1 MKKVLIAALCVVS
14 FSGFSQEDTTVQ
26 NSITGLVTM
35 VQGQLLQLADA
46 FDEDQYDW
54 RPSEGIRSVRE
65 AILHTAAANYF
76 LATKMGHPSPE
87 GVDWMGMEKSITGKE
102 NVIAALKA
110 SNEFI
115 LGVIAKEEAAKYGE
129 EVDFGFMK
137 LNRLS
142 GLLVVLDHN
151 AEHKGQLIAYAR
163 SNGVAP
169 PWSQPQAE

>member
-1 MKKVLIAALCVVS
+1 MKKLALLLCCLFS
-14 FSGFSQEDTTVQ
+14 FGVFAQEDATVQ
-26 NSITGLVTM
+26 NSLTGMVTM
-35 VQGQLLQLADA
+35 VQGQLVQLADA
-46 FDEDQYDW
+46 FDESQYDW
-54 RPSEGIRSVRE
+54 RPSDGIRSVRE

-76 LATKMGHPSPE
+76 LASKMGHPSPE
-87 GVDWMGMEKSITGKE
+87 GVDWMGMEKNITGKD

-115 LGVIAKEEAAKYGE
+115 LGVIAKEEASKFNE

-163 SNGVAP
+163 SNGVVP
-169 PWSQPQAE
+169 PWSQAQPE

>member
-1 MKKVLIAALCVVS
+1 MKKLVVMALCLLS
-14 FSGFSQEDTTVQ
+14 FAGFAQEDMTVQ
-26 NSITGLVTM
+26 KS
-35 VQGQLLQLADA
+35 VQGMVAQVQSQLVQLAEA
-46 FDEDQYDW
+46 FDESQYDW
-54 RPSEGIRSVRE
+54 RPSEGVRSVRE

-76 LATKMGHPSPE
+76 LATKMGYASPE
-87 GVDWMGMEKSITGKE
+87 DVDWMNMESSIKGKE

-115 LGVIAKEEAAKYGE
+115 LAKITEEKAATFDK

-163 SNGVAP
+163 SNNVTP
-169 PWSQPQAE
+169 PWSQVN

>member
-1 MKKVLIAALCVVS
+1 MKKLLVVALCLLS
-14 FSGFSQEDTTVQ
+14 FAEYAQEDMTVQ
-26 NSITGLVTM
+26 KS
-35 VQGQLLQLADA
+35 VQGVVAQVQSQLVQLAEA
-46 FDEDQYDW
+46 FDESQYDW
-54 RPSEGIRSVRE
+54 RPSEGVRSVRE

-76 LATKMGHPSPE
+76 LASKMGYATPE
-87 GVDWMGMEKSITGKE
+87 DVDWMNMESAVKGKE

-115 LGVIAKEEAAKYGE
+115 LAKFTEETAANFGE

-142 GLLVVLDHN
+142 GLLIVLDHN

-163 SNGVAP
+163 SNDVTP
-169 PWSQPQAE
+169 PWSQVN

>member
-1 MKKVLIAALCVVS
+1 MKRLTLVFACLFTLGTFA
-14 FSGFSQEDTTVQ
+14 QEEGTVQ
-26 NSITGLVTM
+26 NSITSLVTF
-35 VQGQLLQLADA
+35 VQGQIMQLAEA
-46 FDEDQYDW
+46 FDESQYDW
-54 RPSEGIRSVRE
+54 RPAEDVRSVRE

-76 LATKMGHPSPE
+76 LASKMGHASPE
-87 GVDWMGMEKSITGKE
+87 DVDWMGMEKSITGKE
-102 NVIAALKA
+102 NVIAALKK

-137 LNRLS
+137 MNRLS

-163 SNGVAP
+163 SNDVVP
-169 PWSQPQAE
+169 PWSAAQ

>member
-1 MKKVLIAALCVVS
+1 MKKILIAALCVVS
-14 FSGFSQEDTTVQ
+14 FSGFSQEDMTVQ
-26 NSITGLVTM
+26 NSLQGMVTL
-35 VQGQLLQLADA
+35 VQGQVMQLADA

-54 RPSEGIRSVRE
+54 RPAEGVRSVRE
-65 AILHTAAANYF
+65 AILHVAAANYF
-76 LATKMGHPSPE
+76 LASKMGYAPPAD
-87 GVDWMGMEKSITGKE
+87 VDWMGMEKSITGKE
-102 NVIAALKA
+102 NVMAALKA

-115 LGVIAKEEAAKYGE
+115 LDKITQEEAAKFGE

-137 LNRLS
+137 MNRLS

-163 SNGVAP
+163 SNDVVP